1 MIRSLVACCCLAAC
15 AVAALAQESAVV
27 LRANTLIPLR
37 LLETIGSD
45 THVGGA
51 KFALVVTDD
60 IHVDDTLVIPAGSQ
74 VEGEIIHAAK
84 SGMFGKAGEL
94 SITSRFLMVGERRI
108 RLRSLYAK
116 AGETRAD
123 LAMGVGLVIPLA
135 PFFIRGKQVIVPAE
149 TELIARIAVD
159 EVFTLIQQPGDHD
172 EIDEVAGIV
181 RPADGIRFGARR
193 GTGGCAGG

>member
-1 MIRSLVACCCLAAC
+1 MRRLIAALLVGSLV
-15 AVAALAQESAVV
+15 SASWADDVTAV

-60 IHVDDTLVIPAGSQ
+60 IYVDELLVIPAGSK
-74 VEGEIIHAAK
+74 VEGEIIHAAR

-94 SITSRFLMVGERRI
+94 SITSRFLQVGERRI

-116 AGETRAD
+116 AGETRTD

-149 TELIARIAVD
+149 TELIARVAVD
-159 EVFTLIQQPGDHD
+159 EEFAVATESPQPSPND
-172 EIDEVAGIV
+172 ESDAG
-181 RPADGIRFGARR
+181 RSQ
-193 GTGGCAGG
+193 